1 MKVSGLSI
9 LTRKVLVTRQ
19 FGAEAWRGLF
29 RDIAQGHAAFQAPI
43 TSTTFVPLQ
52 DYLAFHDELVRR
64 FFPGGAAALR
74 DVGADSARFAL
85 VEGPLKDFITEPT
98 IAGLTQALP
107 KLWHRYFADTP
118 SQSEASLSDH
128 GIEFRIRELPT
139 WHPYFEHVVVGYV
152 KELLEIHCANPVN
165 AERVTHDPGRECW
178 YRFVMDPGQAA
189 AKPKEPRSVERRR
202 ERERVLTDREFEVL
216 RLVGIGK
223 TNREIGFLLGIS
235 PKTVQHHVMH
245 AYDKVGIYTRAG
257 AALWIAERGLA
268 V

>member
-1 MKVSGLSI
+1 VKVSGLSI

-19 FGAEAWRGLF
+19 FGAEAWRALF
-29 RDIAQGHAAFQAPI
+29 RDVAGERSAFRAPI
-43 TSTTFVPLQ
+43 TSTSFVPLH
-52 DYLAFHDELVRR
+52 DYLAFHDEFARR
-64 FFPGGAAALR
+64 FFPGGSGALR
-74 DVGADSARFAL
+74 DVGADSARFAF
-85 VEGPLKDFITEPT
+85 VEGPLKDFVPEPT
-98 IAGLTQALP
+98 IEALAAALP
-107 KLWHRYFADTP
+107 RLWQRYFTDTA
-118 SQSEASLSDH
+118 SQAEATLTEH
-128 GIEFRIRELPT
+128 GVEFRVSELPT

-152 KELLEIHCANPVN
+152 KELLEIHCANPIT
-165 AERVTHDPGRECW
+165 AERVKHDPGRECW
-178 YRFVMDPGQAA
+178 YRFVMDPGYVAV
-189 AKPKEPRSVERRR
+189 KPKQPRAVDRRR